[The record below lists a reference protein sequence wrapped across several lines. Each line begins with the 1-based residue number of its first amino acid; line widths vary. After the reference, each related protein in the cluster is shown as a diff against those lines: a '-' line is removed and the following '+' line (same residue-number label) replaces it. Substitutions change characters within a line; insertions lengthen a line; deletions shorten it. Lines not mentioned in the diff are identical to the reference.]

1 MLGKLDSLAAENEG
15 HFALKK
21 LTWADIYFTGLINY
35 LNFMA
40 EKDITAEYPNLKQ
53 VVDNTMAAPGIKEW
67 ITKRPKSNR

>member
-1 MLGKLDSLAAENEG
+1 
-15 HFALKK
+15 
-21 LTWADIYFTGLINY
+21 
-35 LNFMA
+35 MA